1 MNFRGKAKDQVE
13 LNLVPLVDI
22 VLTLLIFFM
31 LTTTFERYGALKL
44 QLPQANGQKQGDP
57 KVLEIAIDA
66 DGRYYLNQRELVN
79 AQIETLKQAIAKAV
93 DQVAQPV
100 VVIAADRKTPHEFV
114 VRVLDAARQLGLRHI
129 TFATRGASDEE

>member
-1 MNFRGKAKDQVE
+1 MKFRDKAKAQVE

-44 QLPQANGQKQGDP
+44 QLPQANGQKQDDP
-57 KVLEIAIDA
+57 EALEIAIDA
-66 DGRYYLNQRELVN
+66 DGRYYLNQHELVN
-79 AQIETLKQAIAKAV
+79 TQIETLKQAIAKAV
-93 DQVAQPV
+93 DPVAQPA

-114 VRVLDAARQLGLRHI
+114 VRVLDAVRQLGLRRV